1 MLVPSGGAGGDPILP
16 HRLTDQRE
24 EDQYPGPGGS
34 VHPGG
39 LAAAL
44 VHIPGEIMWGCGLL
58 LCVALPQLRSTL
70 LVGPSRYVAM
80 AGTIPWDE
88 ALTARADMV

>member
-1 MLVPSGGAGGDPILP
+1 
-16 HRLTDQRE
+16 
-24 EDQYPGPGGS
+24 
-34 VHPGG
+34 
-39 LAAAL
+39 
-44 VHIPGEIMWGCGLL
+44 MWGCGML

-88 ALTARADMV
+88 ALTARADVVWG